1 MRLDPQVKERLKKA
15 FTDEIA
21 VRKQA
26 VTVYSVC
33 PLTDA
38 EMHKILVQFPQFASR
53 TAHNTIDTN
62 LIGGFVIQ
70 SGSELIDLS
79 IRNALHLL
87 KKQLYE
93 SN

>member
-15 FTDEIA
+15 FSEELIA
-21 VRKQA
+21 KREM
-26 VTVYSVC
+26 VTVFSAS
-33 PLTDA
+33 LLSSE
-38 EMHKILVQFPQFASR
+38 EMQKILIQFPQFATSQV
-53 TAHNTIDTN
+53 ANKIDPTV
-62 LIGGFVIQ
+62 IGGFVIQ
-70 SGSELIDLS
+70 SGSRLIDLS

>member
-1 MRLDPQVKERLKKA
+1 
-15 FTDEIA
+15 
-21 VRKQA
+21 
-26 VTVYSVC
+26 
-33 PLTDA
+33 
-38 EMHKILVQFPQFASR
+38 MHKILVQFPKFASR
-53 TAHNTIDTN
+53 TAHNKLDAH